1 MKRKRLENKIMLVKS
16 YKELIVWQKSMN
28 LVKEIYL
35 LTEKFPNE
43 ELYGLVSQ
51 MRRAAVSIPS
61 NIAEG
66 YLRKHRKEFIQFL
79 SVASGS
85 AAELETQILI
95 CKSLSK
101 FNTLHFS
108 QSESLLTEVMKM
120 LYVMIEKIHS

>member
-1 MKRKRLENKIMLVKS
+1 MLVKS
-16 YKELIVWQKSMN
+16 YKELIVWQKSMD

-35 LTEKFPNE
+35 LTEKFPRE

-51 MRRAAVSIPS
+51 MRRAAVAIPS

-66 YLRKHRKEFIQFL
+66 YLRKHRKEFVQFL

-101 FNTLHFS
+101 FNALHFDRA
-108 QSESLLTEVMKM
+108 ESRLTEVMKM
-120 LYVMIEKIHS
+120 LYVMIEKIRS